1 MDSSMELKPTFLGL
15 PSCELSTAEV
25 IIVPIPFELT
35 VSYCEG
41 TEMGPQ
47 ATIAASQQVEVD
59 DQDLGVD
66 LSKIAFHTAPA
77 WSSDAGSLAEQL
89 ESISEHV
96 GLLSTENGLPIFLGG
111 EHGILPAIVRSIMR
125 SERASKELTII
136 QIDAH
141 ADLRDQLGGDSF
153 SHACAAR
160 RALDEGATRLLQ
172 IGVRAWCAEEI
183 DFSQKDPRVETWT
196 ARSIMAPSSGTH
208 AWDDWLEQISRIEGP
223 VHLTIDIDGI
233 DAPFVPGT
241 GTPVHGGLTFWHVVE
256 TIEGV
261 FSAPNAAVI
270 SADICEIAPDPDG
283 GIITPFLAAQ
293 LAAKIA
299 AAYSIS

>member
-1 MDSSMELKPTFLGL
+1 MDSSIDFKPTFLGL

-25 IIVPIPFELT
+25 IIAPIPFELT
-35 VSYCEG
+35 VSYREG

-47 ATIAASQQVEVD
+47 ATIEASHQVEVD
-59 DQDLGVD
+59 DQDLGVN
-66 LSKIAFHTAPA
+66 LRNIAFHTAPA

-89 ESISEHV
+89 ESISEYV
-96 GLLSTENGLPIFLGG
+96 RILSAEQGLPIFLGG

-125 SERASKELTII
+125 SEHGSKELTII

-141 ADLRDQLGGDSF
+141 ADLRDQLGGDPF

-172 IGVRAWCAEEI
+172 IGIRAWCAEEI
-183 DFSQKDPRVETWT
+183 EFSQEDQRVETWT
-196 ARSIMAPSSGTH
+196 ARSIMAPSSGAH
-208 AWDDWLEQISRIEGP
+208 AWNNWLEYISRIEGN

-261 FSAPNAAVI
+261 FSAPNATVI
-270 SADICEIAPDPDG
+270 SADVCEIAPDPDG

-293 LAAKIA
+293 LTAKIA
-299 AAYSIS
+299 AAHSIS

>member
-1 MDSSMELKPTFLGL
+1 MELRPTFLGL
-15 PSCELSTAEV
+15 PPCELSTAKV
-25 IIVPIPFELT
+25 IIAPIPFELT
-35 VSYCEG
+35 VSYREG

-66 LSKIAFHTAPA
+66 LRNISFHTAPA
-77 WSSDAGSLAEQL
+77 WSSDAGSLVEQL
-89 ESISEHV
+89 ESISEYV
-96 GLLSTENGLPIFLGG
+96 DILSAEQGLPIFLGG

-125 SERASKELTII
+125 SKHESKELTIV

-141 ADLRDQLGGDSF
+141 ADLRDQLGGDPF

-172 IGVRAWCAEEI
+172 IGIRAWCKEEI
-183 DFSQKDPRVETWT
+183 EFSQEDQRVETWT
-196 ARSIMAPSSGTH
+196 ARSIMAPSGGTH
-208 AWDDWLEQISRIEGP
+208 AWDNWLEYISRIEGN

-261 FSAPNAAVI
+261 FSAPNATVI
-270 SADICEIAPDPDG
+270 SADVCEIAPDPDG

-293 LAAKIA
+293 LTAKIA
-299 AAYSIS
+299 AAHSIS